1 MTLSETSNLSQER
14 RERAFQE
21 AVSFGTFIEQAQ
33 VNQQALAANFE
44 AYAPDE
50 RQLDFLNELQEPVD
64 VLVLAHDWCGD
75 VVANLPLFGK
85 IAERT
90 DKLRLHILNRDPDNQ
105 DIADLYKHADG
116 RNHIPTYVFFDGSGQ
131 ELGVF
136 IERPAEISALLGQ
149 WIANFWT
156 DHPELEGRGKP
167 ISSLEEAERKELLH
181 FLKLRRTEVIGQEQ
195 NAILR
200 EIQSIISR

>member
-1 MTLSETSNLSQER
+1 MTISQTSGLSQER

-21 AVSFGTFIEQAQ
+21 AVSFAKFVEEAQ
-33 VNQQALAANFE
+33 VNQRTLTANYE
-44 AYAPDE
+44 AYAPEE
-50 RQLDFLNELQEPVD
+50 RQLDFLNDRQEPVD

-85 IAERT
+85 IADRT

-116 RNHIPTYVFFDGSGQ
+116 RSHIPTYVFFDQSGQ

-136 IERPAEISALLGQ
+136 IERPAEITALLGQ
-149 WIANFWT
+149 WIESFWNE
-156 DHPELEGRGKP
+156 HPELEGRGKP
-167 ISSLEEAERKELLH
+167 ISELGESEKKELLRY
-181 FLKLRRTEVIGQEQ
+181 LKLRRTEVIGQEQ
-195 NAILR
+195 EAILR
-200 EIQSIISR
+200 EIQSIVSR